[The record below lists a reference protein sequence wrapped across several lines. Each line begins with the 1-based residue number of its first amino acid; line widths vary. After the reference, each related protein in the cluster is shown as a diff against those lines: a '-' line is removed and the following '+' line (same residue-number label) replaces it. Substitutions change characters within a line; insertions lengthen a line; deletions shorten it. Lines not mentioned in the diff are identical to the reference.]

1 MINIRNKIQLIGPVS
16 KVQAHETANGVLYST
31 FFITTTETFTSK
43 DGEKLTELVHHPCI
57 AYGKEAARI
66 RDRIMPGD
74 NIAVEGRL
82 IQMPSSKVDKSLL
95 VTMVYVK
102 DLLRLH

>member
-1 MINIRNKIQLIGPVS
+1 MINIRNKIQLVGPVS
-16 KVQAHETANGVLYST
+16 GIQTYETANGILYST
-31 FFITTTETFTSK
+31 FTVTTTETFYSK
-43 DGEKLTELVHHPCI
+43 EGEKLTELVQHPCI
-57 AYGKEAARI
+57 AYGKEAVI
-66 RDRIMPGD
+66 VRDRITLGD

-82 IQMPSSKVDKSLL
+82 IHMPSSKADKSLV

>member
-16 KVQAHETANGVLYST
+16 KVQAHETVNGLLFST
-31 FFITTTETFTSK
+31 FYMTTTETFTTTE
-43 DGEKLTELVHHPCI
+43 GEKLTELVHHPCI
-57 AYGKEAARI
+57 AYGKEAVTV
-66 RDRIMPGD
+66 RDRIAPGD

-82 IQMPSSKVDKSLL
+82 IQMPSSKADKSIV